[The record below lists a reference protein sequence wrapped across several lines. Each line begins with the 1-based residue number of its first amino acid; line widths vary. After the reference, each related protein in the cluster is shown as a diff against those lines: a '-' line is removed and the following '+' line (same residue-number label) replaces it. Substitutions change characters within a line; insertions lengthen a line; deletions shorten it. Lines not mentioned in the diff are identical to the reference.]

1 MRNIGR
7 DVIGRRL
14 RQTNATLTP
23 GYLNAPIFRLN
34 DIDQQAY
41 KPPRTRRRNRSRPHS
56 PVNRLPD
63 QLQLHLRLV
72 FVGTA
77 ASQRSADLGHYY
89 AHPGNR
95 FWRTIH
101 EVGITP
107 RRYQPHEF
115 PALLALG
122 IGFTDMCKAGAG
134 MDHEALK
141 AGVDVAAFCEKM
153 RRYRPAT
160 VAFTSKKAAS
170 LFYGRPTTRI
180 ALGRQPSRD
189 DFPAVFVLAS
199 PSGAASGAWSLQPWQ
214 ELADHVSGKKA

>member
-1 MRNIGR
+1 M
-7 DVIGRRL
+7 L
-14 RQTNATLTP
+14 SYALHM
-23 GYLNAPIFRLN
+23 
-34 DIDQQAY
+34 QAVTD
-41 KPPRTRRRNRSRPHS
+41 KPRTSHSAPHS
-56 PVNRLPD
+56 TMNRLPD
-63 QLQLHLRLV
+63 QLQDHLGLV

-77 ASQRSADLGHYY
+77 AGQRSADLGHYY

-101 EVGITP
+101 AVGLTQ

-115 PALLALG
+115 PALLDLG

-141 AGVDVAAFCEKM
+141 AGVDVQAFCEKM

-170 LFYGRPTTRI
+170 LFYGKPTARI
-180 ALGRQPSRD
+180 ALGRQPPSD
-189 DFPAVFVLAS
+189 DFPTVFVLAS
-199 PSGAASGAWSLQPWQ
+199 PSGAASGAWSLRPWR
-214 ELADHVSGKKA
+214 ELADHVRGERT